1 MAATERYT
9 MDDRT
14 GMENDDDRTSSDE
27 QPPVDDS
34 TSAPTRGSAP
44 RRHRRWP
51 WILGAVI
58 LSPALLLA
66 LWTVIVLN
74 FSYSH
79 GDRAGYVQKFSKKGW
94 FCKTW
99 EGELAM
105 VNIPGAMQQQWEF
118 SVRDDSIAQTITS
131 SMGKRVS
138 LAYDEHRGVPTSCF
152 GETQYFVTG
161 VRVLGQ

>member
-1 MAATERYT
+1 
-9 MDDRT
+9 
-14 GMENDDDRTSSDE
+14 MENDDRTESDE
-27 QPPVDDS
+27 QAAEEDSPPA
-34 TSAPTRGSAP
+34 TTAPA
-44 RRHRRWP
+44 RRHRKWP

-66 LWTVIVLN
+66 LWTLAVLN
-74 FSYSH
+74 YSYSR

-94 FCKTW
+94 LCKTW

-118 SVRDDSIAQTITS
+118 SVRDDSIAQLITS

-138 LAYDEHRGVPTSCF
+138 LNYNEHRGVPTSCF
-152 GETQYFVTG
+152 GETQYYVVG
-161 VRVLGQ
+161 IRVIGD

>member
-1 MAATERYT
+1 MDNEEREERT
-9 MDDRT
+9 DPDDL
-14 GMENDDDRTSSDE
+14 
-27 QPPVDDS
+27 PPVDDS
-34 TSAPTRGSAP
+34 PPEERTEPH
-44 RRHRRWP
+44 RRHRKWP

-58 LSPALLLA
+58 LSPLVLLA
-66 LWTVIVLN
+66 LWTLAVLN

-94 FCKTW
+94 LCKTW

-118 SVRDDSIAQTITS
+118 TVRDDSIARVITS

-138 LAYDEHRGVPTSCF
+138 LSYNEHRGVPTSCF
-152 GETQYFVTG
+152 GDTQYYVTG
-161 VRVLGQ
+161 MRVIGD